1 MHISSAVDS
10 IAFILVILWLAH
22 LVAVAIVEK

>member
-10 IAFILVILWLAH
+10 IAFILAILWLAH